1 MKPHPLALCGEIREL
16 ELSCELAPPDI
27 RCSSR
32 ETRALVDRCGL
43 PATWVI
49 ERQGLV
55 RSASV
60 CSEEACRSVRQMAP
74 QVTLDE
80 RVVVVQTRRSEP
92 QVQAR
97 AAETR
102 WQCFASRFLYK
113 VPTGPLELVAVSG
126 SVAATLNR
134 STSWK

>member
-60 CSEEACRSVRQMAP
+60 YSEEACRSVRQMAP

-80 RVVVVQTRRSEP
+80 TK
-92 QVQAR
+92 
-97 AAETR
+97 
-102 WQCFASRFLYK
+102 SRC
-113 VPTGPLELVAVSG
+113 GA
-126 SVAATLNR
+126 N
-134 STSWK
+134 